1 MKRVNRQTVVFA
13 HKIGAKMIDLAEQ
26 EKNDE
31 RFVALLRLGNSL
43 ISVGEP
49 WGFDISKLTEEDKKL
64 ITEINNQIKS

>member
-26 EKNDE
+26 EKNDA

-49 WGFDISKLTEEDKKL
+49 WGYDISKLTEDDKKL
-64 ITEINNQIKS
+64 INEVNLQIKS

>member
-1 MKRVNRQTVVFA
+1 MKKMNRQTVVFA

-26 EKNDE
+26 EKDDE

-64 ITEINNQIKS
+64 ITEVNNQLAS

>member
-13 HKIGAKMIDLAEQ
+13 HKIGATMIDLAEQ
-26 EKNDE
+26 EKDDT

-49 WGFDISKLTEEDKKL
+49 WGYDISKLTPQDKVL
-64 ITEINNQIKS
+64 ISEINTRIKS

>member
-1 MKRVNRQTVVFA
+1 MKKVNRQTVVFA

>member
-1 MKRVNRQTVVFA
+1 MKKMNRQTVVFA

-26 EKNDE
+26 EKDDA

-64 ITEINNQIKS
+64 ITEVNNQLAS

>member
-1 MKRVNRQTVVFA
+1 MKKMNRQTVVFA

-26 EKNDE
+26 EKDDE

-49 WGFDISKLTEEDKKL
+49 WGFDISKLTEDDKKL
-64 ITEINNQIKS
+64 ITEINNQITS

>member
-26 EKNDE
+26 EKDDQ

-49 WGFDISKLTEEDKKL
+49 WGYDISKLTEEDKQL
-64 ITEINNQIKS
+64 IQEINNQINS